1 MAEDFF
7 YKRKINS
14 EAKDVITFN
23 EVFYYDKTRNVYF
36 YHYDFITSRYVDFN
50 VLCQIQNE

>member
-1 MAEDFF
+1 MVFD
-7 YKRKINS
+7 KRKINS